1 MLTQYY
7 GWDVG
12 GAHLKFA
19 ALAADGTV
27 NDVRQIACPLWQG
40 PEMLQNALSSLVAE
54 FGLQSG
60 VHAISNE
67 ADAVA
72 VCVVVLLVGWGER
85 SEPQQPRWHCDRAAL
100 SN

>member
-12 GAHLKFA
+12 GAHLKFS

-40 PEMLQNALSSLVAE
+40 PEMLQNARSSLMAE
-54 FGLQSG
+54 FGLQTG
-60 VHAISNE
+60 VHAISMTGRTIKR
-67 ADAVA
+67 
-72 VCVVVLLVGWGER
+72 CRGGLI
-85 SEPQQPRWHCDRAAL
+85 
-100 SN
+100 

>member
-40 PEMLQNALSSLVAE
+40 PEMLQNALALRSRSLVELMLGFAS
-54 FGLQSG
+54 LTPTY
-60 VHAISNE
+60 H
-67 ADAVA
+67 
-72 VCVVVLLVGWGER
+72 LLPSTKPAPNPGSR
-85 SEPQQPRWHCDRAAL
+85 NRHRIRTRTRTKQTR
-100 SN
+100 